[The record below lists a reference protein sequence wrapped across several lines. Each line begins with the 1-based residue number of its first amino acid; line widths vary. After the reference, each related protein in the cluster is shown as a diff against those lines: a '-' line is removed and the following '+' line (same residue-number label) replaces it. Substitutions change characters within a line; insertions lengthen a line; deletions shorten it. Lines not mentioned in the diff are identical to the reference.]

1 MQKAARMLRD
11 TAVLSGAAL
20 AMRGISL
27 GFNVYLTRRLGAAA
41 LGLYGLMSS
50 VYGFSITLSCSGVRL
65 AATRLTTEA
74 MSRGENPRRPF
85 LFCALWGL
93 VAGMLVGIGLFLLSD
108 RVAGSGIGEPAAAP
122 ALRLLALGLPPLAVS
137 SAMRGF
143 FLARRQTARQSA
155 VDLFEL
161 LFQIAATALALEC
174 FLPADAPS
182 GLWAVALGS
191 CLSEYA
197 SVVLALAINRSPRR
211 HRRNS
216 YKPGQPLPALAR
228 QFVRIVAPTAGSALF
243 CSLLRT
249 SGAAAYSGGAAPLG
263 LWGRISAGLSLG
275 RVSGMVL
282 PVLYFPSAVLTA
294 LSSLLVPE
302 LTEAFVRGHRRT
314 IRRVAGRALTG
325 TAIFSIG
332 LAAMAIGFANDLSL
346 SVYGSAETALL
357 MRVFAPLIPL
367 VYLDSVVD
375 GMLKG
380 LDEQFRQMLYSLL
393 DAALSLCLV
402 WLLIPRWALMGYV
415 ATIFIAKSINA
426 ILSLARLVRTAT
438 LEIDLWRAGLLP
450 LLCAAGSV
458 AFCLPL
464 PTAESLPALL
474 LKLSACGGLYL
485 GLLALT
491 GCLSGLVGGLVAGP
505 VQKMR
510 RSADKPYMDM
520 L

>member
-249 SGAAAYSGGAAPLG
+249 LEQLLIPVALRRSGFGAE
-263 LWGRISAGLSLG
+263 SALASLG